1 MKIAIFGGTFNPVHN
16 EHVELVKAAIKELSL
31 DKLFIVPT
39 FAPPHK
45 NVVPAPAED
54 RLNMLKL
61 AFSGVDKAEISDFE
75 LKNGGK
81 SYSYVTAEHF
91 SGLYPEAKLYFLV
104 GDDMLTDFKTWR
116 FPERILDVAE
126 LAVFGRENFTADYA
140 AEEKYFKQT
149 FGKTFGKVLFSV
161 CLTTHLFCQLFNF
174 LRHHLI
180 GIDNSGSLFSRL
192 DKTLFIKIRQ

>member
-116 FPERILDVAE
+116 FPERLLDVAE
-126 LAVFGRENFTADYA
+126 LAVFGRENFTAEYA
-140 AEEKYFKQT
+140 AEEKYFAGSGTLSDK
-149 FGKTFGKVLFSV
+149 
-161 CLTTHLFCQLFNF
+161 LTTS
-174 LRHHLI
+174 R
-180 GIDNSGSLFSRL
+180 GKPSLFMLTVFSSQRAATAMISRSIEAARTRPWL
-192 DKTLFIKIRQ
+192 